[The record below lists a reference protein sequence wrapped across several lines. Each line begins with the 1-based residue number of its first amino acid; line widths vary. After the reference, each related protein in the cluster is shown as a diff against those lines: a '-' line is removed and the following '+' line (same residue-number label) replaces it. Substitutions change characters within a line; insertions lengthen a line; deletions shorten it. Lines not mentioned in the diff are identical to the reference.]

1 MLWGL
6 SKKGGVNNMFEKLKD
21 LLYETSDLLLGL
33 VILLIMTSVIT
44 WQVTDSLALNTR
56 NSATIQEIEKTN
68 EMLPGKTAPAQPVLD
83 TLGDNL
89 EEEKSKVVDEVVV
102 NDQTSTPILNT
113 KPVATT
119 PSSDSPVIIKI
130 EVAAG
135 TTGSGIAN
143 ILKNNGLID
152 NSKDFLARLEE
163 LKLAPKLKS
172 GTYEIK
178 SGTSLNDIIYIL
190 SGQNQ

>member
-1 MLWGL
+1 
-6 SKKGGVNNMFEKLKD
+6 MFEKLKD

-56 NSATIQEIEKTN
+56 DSATIQEIEKTN
-68 EMLPGKTAPAQPVLD
+68 EPLPDKTTPEQSVID
-83 TLGDNL
+83 TSGDNL
-89 EEEKSKVVDEVVV
+89 EEEKSEVVGEVVV
-102 NDQTSTPILNT
+102 HDQSSIPILET
-113 KPVATT
+113 KPVTTT
-119 PSSDSPVIIKI
+119 PSSDSSVLIKI

-152 NSKDFLARLEE
+152 NSKDFLARVEE

-178 SGTSLNDIIYIL
+178 SGTSLNDIIDIL
-190 SGQNQ
+190 SGQKQ

>member
-1 MLWGL
+1 MLWSL
-6 SKKGGVNNMFEKLKD
+6 SKKGGVNYMFEKLKD

-56 NSATIQEIEKTN
+56 DSATIQEIEKTN
-68 EMLPGKTAPAQPVLD
+68 EPLPDKTTPEQSVID
-83 TLGDNL
+83 TSGDNL
-89 EEEKSKVVDEVVV
+89 EEEKSEVVGEVVV
-102 NDQTSTPILNT
+102 HDQSSIPILET
-113 KPVATT
+113 KPVTTT
-119 PSSDSPVIIKI
+119 PSSDSSVLIKI

-152 NSKDFLARLEE
+152 NSKDFLARVEE

-178 SGTSLNDIIYIL
+178 SGTSLNDIIDIL
-190 SGQNQ
+190 SGQKQ